1 VLDALHE
8 GLQDD
13 AKRIIKLVCYKSTW
27 GGTKIIMYIEYEVL
41 ESLSEGRKDIHL
53 GDEYLKVENEIR
65 KACFN
70 GSSGFVEGTWSFF
83 LRA

>member
-1 VLDALHE
+1 
-8 GLQDD
+8 
-13 AKRIIKLVCYKSTW
+13 
-27 GGTKIIMYIEYEVL
+27 MYIEYEVL

-65 KACFN
+65 MACFN

-83 LRA
+83 FEGLNFLDEGSGMSWG